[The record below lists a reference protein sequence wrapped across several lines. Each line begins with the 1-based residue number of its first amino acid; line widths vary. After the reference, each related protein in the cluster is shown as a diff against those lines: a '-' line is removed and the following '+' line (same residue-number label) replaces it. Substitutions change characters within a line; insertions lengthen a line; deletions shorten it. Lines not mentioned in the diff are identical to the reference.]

1 MDIGRKGARSD
12 RVELMVLE
20 VCGMSEDD
28 VTVVMEEELYIV
40 EAVVMVGTVGVWG
53 ENVVGD

>member
-1 MDIGRKGARSD
+1 MRTCWMDIGRKGARSD

-40 EAVVMVGTVGVWG
+40 EAVVMVGTV
-53 ENVVGD
+53 